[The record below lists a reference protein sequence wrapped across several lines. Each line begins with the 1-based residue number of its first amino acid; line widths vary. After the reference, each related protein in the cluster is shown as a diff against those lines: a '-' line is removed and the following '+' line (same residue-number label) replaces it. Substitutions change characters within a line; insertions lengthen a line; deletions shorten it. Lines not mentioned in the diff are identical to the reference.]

1 MHKNKSKLIQ
11 CQISIEKLEV
21 NDLQQFEI
29 NRRAANDESL
39 IVTQEPS
46 KCYSIKKLMNILG
59 CSTIKEVEY
68 LIKKL
73 GLNHPKYRCNNFSDE
88 LLFNEKALQL
98 LHLYLKFKAS

>member
-1 MHKNKSKLIQ
+1 
-11 CQISIEKLEV
+11 
-21 NDLQQFEI
+21 
-29 NRRAANDESL
+29 
-39 IVTQEPS
+39 
-46 KCYSIKKLMNILG
+46 MNILG